1 MAASRRELLRLLG
14 KLEGPISSA
23 FLADA
28 FGIKSKARIA
38 QLEVAISANDIDA
51 AMRAAGYRPGSWAK
65 LSESIRSAYIEAG
78 TFVASADVPSKLG
91 MSFNWTNPRAEEW
104 LRKQSSEMVT
114 RITKDQRE
122 SIQDALTAGMRAGRN
137 PRSTALD
144 IVGRI
149 SKATGRRQGG
159 IIGLSRPQTKYVNDM
174 REALTGKV
182 GGFERNGKTVK
193 KFWID
198 KKGNLKST
206 YSKRDKR
213 FDSIIR
219 KSIESGKTLSEADI
233 NRLVGR
239 YEDRLL
245 KLRGDTIARTEAM
258 SALNEASDESL
269 RQVVEDGL
277 APADAVK
284 RIWRHSYS
292 KNERPGHLEMDGDER
307 AVDDPFTN
315 PVTGAVLM
323 RPGDGPDSEI
333 VNCFMPESQIQVD
346 GLKGAIRSQYI
357 GDVAKISVG
366 SGANLTVTPNHPI
379 LTERGWVAA
388 NNIVKGDQL
397 VKCGVANSMFRTK
410 PDIADGVTTAEQ
422 LYRSAQSLGS
432 AKRVSS
438 ASVNFHGQIPT
449 EDVDV
454 IAFNVGLGRAFN
466 SSVAKFCRNFH
477 FTDTDISKGL
487 AIISRLKPT
496 SAFSP
501 ASDPKS
507 SMSSS
512 SPLSAFIRACKRSAS
527 YIAFGNAWGG
537 YTKIRQATIN
547 NAATNANFAGNAVY
561 GVAFIEQIRDF
572 WQELLPTVFM
582 ALVDSSA
589 FFRHQFDFVE
599 ITGIDFI
606 HYDGPVYNFETE
618 SGLIVADT
626 YITHNCRCILQHDID
641 FFAVENAS

>member
-1 MAASRRELLRLLG
+1 MAASRLELLRLLG

-23 FLADA
+23 FLADVI
-28 FGIKSKARIA
+28 GITDRAKIA
-38 QLEVAISANDIDA
+38 ALESAIVANDMDA
-51 AMRAAGYRPGSWAK
+51 IMRAAGYRPGSFAQ
-65 LSESIRSAYIEAG
+65 LTEAIRSSYIESG
-78 TFVASADVPSKLG
+78 TFVVGADVPKRFG
-91 MSFNWTNPRAEEW
+91 MTFNWTNPRAEAW
-104 LRKQSSEMVT
+104 LREESSQLVT
-114 RITKDQRE
+114 YITNEQRE
-122 SIQDALTAGMRAGRN
+122 SVQDVLTAGMNAGRN
-137 PRSTALD
+137 PRSVALD
-144 IVGRI
+144 LVGRM
-149 SKATGRRQGG
+149 SKATGRREGG
-159 IIGLSRPQTKYVNDM
+159 IIGLNQPQTKAVINARKD
-174 REALTGKV
+174 L
-182 GGFERNGKTVK
+182 N
-193 KFWID
+193 
-198 KKGNLKST
+198 NLNPNYFT
-206 YSKRDKR
+206 RTRRDKR
-213 FDSIIR
+213 FDSIVR
-219 KSIESGKTLSEADI
+219 KAIETETPLSQADI
-233 NRLVGR
+233 NRISGR
-239 YEDRLL
+239 YSDRLL
-245 KLRGDTIARTEAM
+245 KTRGDTVGRTEALV
-258 SALNEASDESL
+258 SLNEASDEAL
-269 RQVVEDGL
+269 RQVIDEGL
-277 APADAVK
+277 APPDAVK
-284 RIWRHSYS
+284 RIWRHSFT
-292 KNERPGHLEMDGDER
+292 KNERPGHLAMDGMERGPDE
-307 AVDDPFTN
+307 PFVN
-315 PVTGAVLM
+315 PVTGISLIH
-323 RPGDGPDSEI
+323 PGEGPASETI
-333 VNCFMPESQIQVD
+333 NCFMPESQIQVD

-410 PDIADGVTTAEQ
+410 PYIADGVTTAEQ

-626 YITHNCRCILQHDID
+626 YITHNCRCILQHEID
-641 FFAVENAS
+641 FYAVENAA